1 MNKEKRAEL
10 LLDHYKDSFRHTLSN
25 WNARNRLFM
34 FVLILLAFIALDI
47 YSPGLIKSLINA
59 YIAKTVG
66 TDAPKFDFDVV
77 GSVIWFLLLSLVI
90 QYYKRSIQVDRQ
102 FKYLGNIEKRLA
114 RAMDGQYI
122 TREGKAYFSRT
133 GVPQVGEDNK
143 RPLYLRAVGP
153 LYTYFFPSALTILVV
168 VKIFKVDWPS
178 AKVTH
183 YFDTIIGLTMILY
196 NAFYVRWIVSKK

>member
-10 LLDHYKDSFRHTLSN
+10 LLDHYKDSYQHTLTN

-34 FVLILLAFIALDI
+34 FVLILLAFIAMDI
-47 YSPGLIKSLINA
+47 YSPGLISKLVNA
-59 YIAKTVG
+59 YIANATNER
-66 TDAPKFDFDVV
+66 APALDFNVV

-102 FKYLGNIEKRLA
+102 FKYIGNIEKQLA

-133 GVPQVGEDNK
+133 GVPQAGNDNL

-153 LYTYFFPSALTILVV
+153 LYTYFFPSVLTILVI
-168 VKIFKVDWPS
+168 VKIYRVDWPS
-178 AKVTH
+178 AKVAH
-183 YFDTIIGLTMILY
+183 YLDGIIGLIMIVY